1 MVKCLPWGKVVAQL
15 FELQAELAAF
25 FHGMHF
31 LLWRVTYRKVMTV
44 QTGAFG
50 RHIHEQSKAA
60 ISRETT
66 TVLVTNDEIRAF
78 K

>member
-1 MVKCLPWGKVVAQL
+1 M

-25 FHGMHF
+25 FHGMNF
-31 LLWRVTYRKVMTV
+31 LLRRVTYRKIMTV

>member
-1 MVKCLPWGKVVAQL
+1 
-15 FELQAELAAF
+15 
-25 FHGMHF
+25 
-31 LLWRVTYRKVMTV
+31 MTV

-66 TVLVTNDEIRAF
+66 IVLVTNEEIRAF